1 MRFASSLSTHPVTAL
16 ATGEVIGQVIEQVG
30 RHPDLAVLFVT
41 RPHAGAL
48 EDAADTVTRL
58 LGPTLLIGCA
68 AESVV
73 GSQREIEQAP
83 AVSLWAGLTG
93 PITPVRLWAELAPA
107 DPDSHD
113 HDEQGYDDRGDDPT
127 PGAIPV
133 ISGWPDEMPF
143 EPQALVLLADPY
155 SFPVEL
161 LLRGLAEDHPG
172 LPVIGGMASAAL
184 GPGGNR
190 LALNETVFTD
200 GAVGVLIGPGVTVS
214 SVVSQGCRP
223 IGRPLAVTRAEGNI
237 IYELAGQPALH
248 RLLQMAKDGMSERDV
263 ELINQGLHM
272 GIVIDEHKVDFG
284 RGDFL
289 IRNVI
294 GADRSNGAIAIGD
307 EVEVGTTVQF
317 HVRDAEAADEELR
330 ELLADRRA
338 DGVLLFT
345 CNGRGSRLFA
355 KPDHDAGVIGDL
367 MGDPPITGFFAAGE
381 LGPVGGRNFVHGFTA
396 SMALFEERT
405 PASQLLADAMAATPA
420 DTAATGSTDS
430 EVIDTPTGE
439 ITPDLT

>member
-1 MRFASSLSTHPVTAL
+1 VRFASSLSTHPDTAH
-16 ATGEVIGQVIEQVG
+16 ATGEVVGQVIEQVG
-30 RHPDLAVLFVT
+30 RYPDLAVMFVT
-41 RPHAGAL
+41 PPHAEAL
-48 EDAADTVTRL
+48 EEAAEAVSRL
-58 LGPTLLIGCA
+58 LEPSLLIGCA

-73 GSQREIEQAP
+73 GSQREVEQTP
-83 AVSLWAGLTG
+83 AVSLWAALTG
-93 PITPVRLWAELAPA
+93 PLAPVRLWAEF
-107 DPDSHD
+107 D
-113 HDEQGYDDRGDDPT
+113 HDAPDEGGDVRAPLI
-127 PGAIPV
+127 A
-133 ISGWPDEMPF
+133 GWPDELAF
-143 EPQALVLLADPY
+143 EPQALLLLADPFT
-155 SFPVEL
+155 FPVDL
-161 LLRGLAEDHPG
+161 LLQGLATDHPG
-172 LPVIGGMASAAL
+172 LPVLGGMASAARS
-184 GPGGNR
+184 PGGNR
-190 LALNETVFTD
+190 LVLNQAVYTD

-237 IYELAGQPALH
+237 IYELAGQPALQ
-248 RLLQMAKDGMSERDV
+248 RLVQMAKDGMSVHDV

-294 GADRSNGAIAIGD
+294 GADRANGAIAIG
-307 EVEVGTTVQF
+307 ESVEVGTTVQF
-317 HVRDAEAADEELR
+317 HVRDADAADEELR

-367 MGDPPITGFFAAGE
+367 LDDPPLSGFFAAGE

-396 SMALFEERT
+396 SMALFEEF
-405 PASQLLADAMAATPA
+405 
-420 DTAATGSTDS
+420 
-430 EVIDTPTGE
+430 
-439 ITPDLT
+439 

>member
-1 MRFASSLSTHPVTAL
+1 VRFASSLSTHPVTAH

-48 EDAADTVTRL
+48 EEAADAVCRL
-58 LGPTLLIGCA
+58 LEPTLLIGCA

-73 GSQREIEQAP
+73 GNQREIEQTE
-83 AVSLWAGLTG
+83 AVSLWAALTG
-93 PITPVRLWAELAPA
+93 PIVPVRLWTEFGPEFER
-107 DPDSHD
+107 
-113 HDEQGYDDRGDDPT
+113 DEDDDAG
-127 PGAIPV
+127 PGRPIPV
-133 ISGWPDEMPF
+133 IVGWPDHLPF
-143 EPQALVLLADPY
+143 EPQALILLADPY
-155 SFPVEL
+155 SFAVDL
-161 LLRGLAEDHPG
+161 LLRGLANEHPR
-172 LPVIGGMASAAL
+172 LPVIGGMASAAH

-223 IGRPLAVTRAEGNI
+223 IGRPLAVTRTEGNI
-237 IYELAGQPALH
+237 IYELAGQPALQ
-248 RLLQMAKDGMSERDV
+248 RLLQMAKEGMSERDI

-272 GIVIDEHKVDFG
+272 GIVIDEHKIDFA

-289 IRNVI
+289 IRNVV
-294 GADRSNGAIAIGD
+294 GADRANGAIAIGD
-307 EVEVGTTVQF
+307 AVEVGTTVQF

-330 ELLADRRA
+330 ELLADRHA

-345 CNGRGSRLFA
+345 CNGRGTRLFT
-355 KPDHDAGVIGDL
+355 KPDHDAGVVGDL
-367 MGDPPITGFFAAGE
+367 LGEPPVAGFFAAGE

-396 SMALFEERT
+396 SMALFEE
-405 PASQLLADAMAATPA
+405 P
-420 DTAATGSTDS
+420 
-430 EVIDTPTGE
+430 EH
-439 ITPDLT
+439 PDPLPEPS

>member
-1 MRFASSLSTHPVTAL
+1 MRFAASLSTHPVTAH

-48 EDAADTVTRL
+48 EDAADTVARL
-58 LGPTLLIGCA
+58 LEPTVLIGCA
-68 AESVV
+68 GESVV
-73 GSQREIEQAP
+73 GNQREIEQAP
-83 AVSLWAGLTG
+83 AVSLWAGMTG
-93 PITPVRLWAELAPA
+93 PIAPVRLWTEFAAA
-107 DPDSHD
+107 RADGDPDD
-113 HDEQGYDDRGDDPT
+113 LDRLDGIDGLDE
-127 PGAIPV
+127 PGAGPRPMIG
-133 ISGWPDEMPF
+133 GWPEDLPF
-143 EPQALVLLADPY
+143 EPQALLLLADPY
-155 SFPVEL
+155 SFPVDL
-161 LLRGLAEDHPG
+161 LLQGLHEDHPG

-190 LALNETVFTD
+190 LVLDHGIFTD
-200 GAVGVLIGPGVTVS
+200 GAVGALIGPGVTLS

-223 IGRPLAVTRAEGNI
+223 IGRPLAVTRAERNI

-248 RLLQMAKDGMSERDV
+248 RLLQMAKDGMSERDIQ
-263 ELINQGLHM
+263 LINQGLHL
-272 GIVIDEHKVDFG
+272 GVVIDEHKVDFD

-294 GADRSNGAIAIGD
+294 GADRSNGAIAVGD
-307 EVEVGTTVQF
+307 AIEVGTTVQF
-317 HVRDAEAADEELR
+317 HVRDAEAADEDLR
-330 ELLADRRA
+330 EMLAERHA

-345 CNGRGSRLFA
+345 CNGRGSRLFD

-367 MGDPPITGFFAAGE
+367 LGDAPVAGFFAAGE

-405 PASQLLADAMAATPA
+405 PPIAP
-420 DTAATGSTDS
+420 
-430 EVIDTPTGE
+430 
-439 ITPDLT
+439 

>member
-41 RPHAGAL
+41 RPHGGAL
-48 EDAADTVTRL
+48 EDAADTVSRL
-58 LGPTLLIGCA
+58 LEPTLLIGCA

-73 GSQREIEQAP
+73 GNQREIEQAP

-93 PITPVRLWAELAPA
+93 PIAPVRLWAEFEAAEFEPA
-107 DPDSHD
+107 D
-113 HDEQGYDDRGDDPT
+113 DESGLAGLGDGRT
-127 PGAIPV
+127 PV
-133 ISGWPDEMPF
+133 IAGWPDELPF
-143 EPQALVLLADPY
+143 EPQALILLVDPFT
-155 SFPVEL
+155 FPVEL
-161 LLRGLAEDHPG
+161 LLRGLAADHPG
-172 LPVIGGMASAAL
+172 LPVLGGMASAAR

-190 LALNETVFTD
+190 LALNQQVFTE
-200 GAVGVLIGPGVTVS
+200 GAVGALIGPGVTVS

-272 GIVIDEHKVDFG
+272 GLVIDEHKVDFG

-307 EVEVGTTVQF
+307 AVEVGTTVQF
-317 HVRDAEAADEELR
+317 HVRDAEAADEDLR
-330 ELLADRRA
+330 ELLADRHA

-345 CNGRGSRLFA
+345 CNGRGSRLFD

-367 MGDPPITGFFAAGE
+367 MGDPPISGFFAAGE

-396 SMALFEERT
+396 SMALFEE
-405 PASQLLADAMAATPA
+405 
-420 DTAATGSTDS
+420 TA
-430 EVIDTPTGE
+430 
-439 ITPDLT
+439 PD